1 MDNHK
6 PTCRQQERRTPE
18 EERLHQAYI
27 EELKE
32 AIAEEGRRIKA
43 ELAANWPRK
52 NETPTV

>member
-43 ELAANWPRK
+43 ELAANWPRRK
-52 NETPTV
+52 EGNE